1 VEAAKPDR
9 STRDYP
15 RHTQNVRELASGSDF
30 GDWRID
36 RLIGRGGMGVVYR
49 ATDRRLNRPV
59 AIKLIADERASDT
72 AFRERFE
79 REAQLT
85 AAIDHPNVIP
95 VYAAGEID
103 GQLYLA
109 TRFVDGTDLHECL
122 RREGPLAPERAAEV
136 VQQVGAALDA
146 AHAAGLVHRDVKPAN
161 VLLSGRH
168 AYLSDFGLT
177 RSVEAT
183 AQLTDTGERLG
194 TVDFMSPEQLRGQRV
209 DARSD
214 VYALGCLLFTAL
226 TGGPPFHRG
235 TAAAT
240 ISAHLESPPPRA
252 SDYPGVPDEFD
263 AVLARALEKDPERR
277 YPSAGDLGRAAVA
290 AAQGQATR
298 ELGHSVARG
307 EAAPLAETRALPE
320 TRPVEPPPT
329 ARVALKENKPRH
341 LVIEALVIAAFLV
354 IALVVIALALAGGG
368 SDPTR
373 PLSSSDVAGAARS
386 FARAYAHENTRA
398 LARLLSPD
406 VQRVSASDVQRGRTS
421 VVAAYRTQFRSQA
434 TRAYRLADLQ
444 VESGPVG
451 RAEARFTV
459 ERAGRPPITGQVV
472 FGVERR
478 NGRPRIRLIA
488 TESRT

>member
-1 VEAAKPDR
+1 
-9 STRDYP
+9 
-15 RHTQNVRELASGSDF
+15 VRELAPGSDF
-30 GDWRID
+30 GAWRID
-36 RLIGRGGMGVVYR
+36 RLIGRGGMGIVYL

-59 AIKLIADERASDT
+59 AIKLIADDRAGDQ

-109 TRFVDGTDLHECL
+109 TRFVDGTDLHQLL
-122 RREGPLAPERAAEV
+122 RRDGPLPPERAADI
-136 VQQVGAALDA
+136 VQQVAEALDA

-177 RSVEAT
+177 RSVEAE
-183 AQLTDTGERLG
+183 AQLTDTDERLG
-194 TVDFMSPEQLRGQRV
+194 TVDFMSPEQLRGQRL

-214 VYALGCLLFTAL
+214 VYALGCLLFTVL
-226 TGGPPFHRG
+226 TGSPPFHRA

-240 ISAHLESPPPRA
+240 ITAHLESPTPRA

-263 AVLARALEKDPERR
+263 AVLGRALEKDPQLR

-290 AAQGQATR
+290 AAQGEITR
-298 ELGHSVARG
+298 DLGQSVARG
-307 EAAPLAETRALPE
+307 DAAPLAETRPLTE
-320 TRPVEPPPT
+320 LPPT
-329 ARVALKENKPRH
+329 ARVALKEHKRRNVV
-341 LVIEALVIAAFLV
+341 LEAVVIGAFLA
-354 IALVVIALALAGGG
+354 IAVVVLVLALGASGG
-368 SDPTR
+368 SDPNR
-373 PLSSSDVAGAARS
+373 PLSEVDVENAARG
-386 FARAYAHENTRA
+386 FARAYSHEDARA

-406 VQRVSASDVQRGRTS
+406 VERVSASDVQRGRRS
-421 VVAAYRTQFRSQA
+421 VVSAYRSQFRSQV
-434 TRAYRLADLQ
+434 TKGYKLGDLQ
-444 VESGPVG
+444 ILSGPVG
-451 RAEARFTV
+451 RAQAQFTV
-459 ERAGRPPITGQVV
+459 ERAGRPPITGQVTL
-472 FGVERR
+472 GVERR

-488 TESRT
+488 TESRS

>member
-1 VEAAKPDR
+1 
-9 STRDYP
+9 
-15 RHTQNVRELASGSDF
+15 VRELAPGSDF

-36 RLIGRGGMGVVYR
+36 QLIARGGMGIVYR
-49 ATDRRLNRPV
+49 ATDKRLNRPV
-59 AIKLIADERASDT
+59 AIKLIADDRATDSG
-72 AFRERFE
+72 FRERFE

-109 TRFVDGTDLHECL
+109 TRFVDGTDLHQRL
-122 RREGPLAPERAAEV
+122 RRDGPFDPERAADV
-136 VQQVGAALDA
+136 VQQVAEALDA

-194 TVDFMSPEQLRGQRV
+194 TVDFMSPEQLRGQRI

-214 VYALGCLLFTAL
+214 VYALGCLLFTVL
-226 TGGPPFHRG
+226 TGKTPFQRG

-240 ISAHLESPPPRA
+240 ITAHLESPPPRA

-263 AVLARALEKDPERR
+263 EVVARALEKDPDRR
-277 YPSAGDLGRAAVA
+277 YPSAGDLGRAAVGA
-290 AAQGQATR
+290 SRGQATR

-307 EAAPLAETRALPE
+307 EAAPLEE
-320 TRPVEPPPT
+320 TRPLQLPPT
-329 ARVALKENKPRH
+329 ARVALKENKRRN
-341 LVIEALVIAAFLV
+341 LVIEAVVIAAFLL
-354 IALVVIALALAGGG
+354 IALVVIVIALTGGG
-368 SDPTR
+368 SDPNR
-373 PLSSSDVAGAARS
+373 PLSDADVENTAQA
-386 FARAYAHENTRA
+386 FATAYSHENTRS
-398 LARLLSPD
+398 LARLLAPD
-406 VQRVSASDVQRGRTS
+406 VQRVSASDVQRGRST
-421 VVAAYRTQFRSQA
+421 VVAAYRTQFRSQV

-444 VESGPVG
+444 VESGAVG
-451 RAEARFTV
+451 RAQARFTV

-478 NGRPRIRLIA
+478 HGQPRIRLIA
-488 TESRT
+488 TESRA